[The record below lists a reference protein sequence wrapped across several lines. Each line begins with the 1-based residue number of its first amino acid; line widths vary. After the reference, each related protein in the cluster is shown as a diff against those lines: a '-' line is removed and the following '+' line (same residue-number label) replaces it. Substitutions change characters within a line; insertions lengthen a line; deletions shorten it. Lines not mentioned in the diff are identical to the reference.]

1 MPLRSRPHGRAALCG
16 FTIRAS
22 GVRVVRLSYYA
33 VRDASVLAFLRSRCL
48 YPLALLAGVYMVHPI
63 SCFAGTDFL
72 TQASSSQP
80 LTFSSKR
87 GAELEER
94 EAILVKTLDGQKTA
108 GKLRLASDP
117 VYQNK
122 FDGCNFRREEKVTY
136 YGQSFGGSNQA
147 TTSETEISFNV
158 TTLTKI
164 ESSFDPG
171 PPETFS
177 VIFVSDTTSI
187 DTKVEGAVFHHFDQL
202 IAVDDAKTAQS
213 IVDAFNYIVSS
224 CKARQ
229 SPGRK

>member
-1 MPLRSRPHGRAALCG
+1 MPSRSRLHGRAARRG

-22 GVRVVRLSYYA
+22 GVRVMRLSYYA
-33 VRDASVLAFLRSRCL
+33 RCL
-48 YPLALLAGVYMVHPI
+48 YPSALLAGVYMVHPM
-63 SCFAGTDFL
+63 CCLAGSDSL

-94 EAILVKTLDGQKTA
+94 QAILVKTLDGQKKA
-108 GKLRLASDP
+108 GKLRLAGDP

-158 TTLTKI
+158 ITL
-164 ESSFDPG
+164 
-171 PPETFS
+171 
-177 VIFVSDTTSI
+177 
-187 DTKVEGAVFHHFDQL
+187 
-202 IAVDDAKTAQS
+202 
-213 IVDAFNYIVSS
+213 
-224 CKARQ
+224 
-229 SPGRK
+229 